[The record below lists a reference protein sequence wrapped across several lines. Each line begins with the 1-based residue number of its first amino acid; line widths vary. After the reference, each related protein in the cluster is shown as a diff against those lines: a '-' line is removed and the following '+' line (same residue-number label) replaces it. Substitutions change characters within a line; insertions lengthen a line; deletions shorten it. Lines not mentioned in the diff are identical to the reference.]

1 MRLYAFVDAQ
11 KTDFKIMV
19 LCRVIGVSTSGYYQW
34 TARVA
39 AGPSDAELDDA
50 VVLERIR
57 VVHRKSKGRYG
68 QPRVT
73 AELARKGEA
82 VNHKRVER
90 LMAGAGIVGR
100 GGRKKIRTTVR
111 DPAAALSA
119 DLVGRQFAQPA
130 LNMLWVGD
138 ATYIATGE
146 GWLYLA
152 TVIDAC
158 SRRLLGWSITDH
170 LRTELCLDALYA
182 AVGTRGGK
190 HNIAGVK
197 FHSDHGCQ
205 YTSDAFHDACATFG
219 ITQSMGTVGD
229 SYDNAM
235 AESFFASFKREA
247 VDDEYFATRA
257 EARAAIFE
265 WLNWYNT
272 DRLHSSVGY
281 RPPVEYEQ
289 HLNQLQ
295 QQAA

>member
-1 MRLYAFVDAQ
+1 MKLYAFVDAQ
-11 KTDFKIMV
+11 KTDFEIIV
-19 LCRVIGVSTSGYYQW
+19 LCRVVGVSTSGYYQW
-34 TARVA
+34 TARIA
-39 AGPSDAELDDA
+39 AGPSNAELDDA

-73 AELARKGEA
+73 AELARQGDA
-82 VNHKRVER
+82 VNHKRVQR
-90 LMAGAGIVGR
+90 LMSSAGIVGR

-138 ATYIATGE
+138 ATYIPTGE

-152 TVIDAC
+152 TVLDAC

-170 LRTELCLDALYA
+170 LRSELCLDALHA

-190 HNIAGVK
+190 HNIVGVK

-205 YTSDAFHDACATFG
+205 YTSDAFHDDCATLESHSRWAPSA
-219 ITQSMGTVGD
+219 TPTTVSIHLLMVVRWED
-229 SYDNAM
+229 RRRRCFWRSDPSYD
-235 AESFFASFKREA
+235 RPRCPC
-247 VDDEYFATRA
+247 VDVSTVRDGGVVTR
-257 EARAAIFE
+257 
-265 WLNWYNT
+265 
-272 DRLHSSVGY
+272 
-281 RPPVEYEQ
+281 RPGGQ
-289 HLNQLQ
+289 
-295 QQAA
+295 